1 MRKTTVFR
9 RTPLSMFGVPASPA
23 TSARLAT
30 VTALAFLGLTTG
42 PVQAAEIPS
51 SAVEKASSC
60 SAPTV
65 DIIVDD
71 TVSALHPV
79 VEADWLELLKN
90 RVREADSMGLIEA
103 KRREEEKRLRRHAD
117 SPVDMMLATAKEPT
131 VREEVIF
138 PARRFLQLPQAAR
151 SIVAFFSRTYV
162 FIDAADKRQ
171 RKWLIDYLAE
181 RMANA
186 AGSKAAT
193 ANANVQRL
201 EKESSEK
208 YAEGSRAEELETIQ
222 ALSDLRIVITGGS
235 LSVLARDLKPIV
247 PGMRLWADQGGVLV
261 RRFRINALPAV
272 AALHSRPTWAD
283 VADMGDVDGSNA
295 PDALNSQQGGSGNQG
310 GFGESPA
317 QRIRASEIV
326 LSVRTEVLEKER
338 DEIWKERNPETD
350 SRPHLQPELSPH
362 LSR

>member
-9 RTPLSMFGVPASPA
+9 STPLSMFGVPASPA
-23 TSARLAT
+23 TSATLAT
-30 VTALAFLGLTTG
+30 VTALVLLGLIHG
-42 PVQAAEIPS
+42 SMSSPVQAAEVPS
-51 SAVEKASSC
+51 SVVEKASSC
-60 SAPTV
+60 SAPTA

-151 SIVAFFSRTYV
+151 SI
-162 FIDAADKRQ
+162 DAADKRQ

-193 ANANVQRL
+193 VNANVQGL
-201 EKESSEK
+201 EKES
-208 YAEGSRAEELETIQ
+208 AEENRARKMETIQ
-222 ALSDLRIVITGGS
+222 SLSDLSIVITGGS

-261 RRFRINALPAV
+261 RRFRINALPTV

-283 VADMGDVDGSNA
+283 AADFGDVDGSNA

-326 LSVRTEVLEKER
+326 LSVRTEVLEQDW

-350 SRPHLQPELSPH
+350 SRPHLQPQLSPH

>member
-1 MRKTTVFR
+1 MRKMTVFR

-23 TSARLAT
+23 TSATLAT
-30 VTALAFLGLTTG
+30 VTALAFLGLTPG

-51 SAVEKASSC
+51 SVVEKASSC
-60 SAPTV
+60 SAPTA

-103 KRREEEKRLRRHAD
+103 KRREEQKRLRRHAD

-181 RMANA
+181 RMADA

-193 ANANVQRL
+193 SNANVQGL
-201 EKESSEK
+201 EKES
-208 YAEGSRAEELETIQ
+208 AEENRAREMETIQ
-222 ALSDLRIVITGGS
+222 SLSDLRIVITGGS

-283 VADMGDVDGSNA
+283 VADLGDVDVSNA
-295 PDALNSQQGGSGNQG
+295 PDAFNSQQGGSGNQG

-317 QRIRASEIV
+317 QRIRACEIV
-326 LSVRTEVLEKER
+326 LSVRTEVLEEER
-338 DEIWKERNPETD
+338 DEMWKERNPETD

>member
-23 TSARLAT
+23 TSATLAT
-30 VTALAFLGLTTG
+30 VTALAFLGLTPG

-51 SAVEKASSC
+51 SVVEKASSC
-60 SAPTV
+60 SAPTA

-117 SPVDMMLATAKEPT
+117 SPVDMMLATAKEAT
-131 VREEVIF
+131 VREELIF

-151 SIVAFFSRTYV
+151 SIVVSFSRTYV

-193 ANANVQRL
+193 SNADVQGL
-201 EKESSEK
+201 EKES
-208 YAEGSRAEELETIQ
+208 AEENRAREMETIQ
-222 ALSDLRIVITGGS
+222 SLSDLRIVITGGS

-261 RRFRINALPAV
+261 RRLRINALPAV

-283 VADMGDVDGSNA
+283 VADLGDVDVSNA
-295 PDALNSQQGGSGNQG
+295 PDALNSQQGGSGNQV

-326 LSVRTEVLEKER
+326 LSVRTEVLEEER
-338 DEIWKERNPETD
+338 DEMWKERNPETD